1 PYEPVTL
8 KPQRKNRNHGVG
20 GRGEGS
26 GGGGDGGGDGGRGRG
41 GARGGGGA
49 DAETRP
55 RRSRRR
61 KLRFGRAC
69 FFPAAAG
76 GGRRAAGGK
85 LSLPSRVTVPARP
98 RRSAS
103 RRPAASARVRCGRW
117 PLGAPRAPWSGGG
130 GAEAAAVR
138 RLRLSRRSDGRR
150 RRRLRRGRGGDGGDG
165 AAGCTPRGR
174 PPPRRAAARPLPA
187 GGRGPRRRAP
197 VRAAARGGGGGGGGG
212 PCPGPGPGPGRPP
225 APPGRAPARSSRPR
239 PWGCAGP
246 GLGRAEAAAPGP
258 APPGAAPASR
268 SPASGSRDDEEEEV
282 QVQGGLRAGG
292 AVLRARR
299 QWGPL
304 LQDAAAGRRQLHG
317 RVPQE
322 LKGGKA
328 YAKVLISMQLMSG
341 DPCFKTPPSTSM
353 SIPIAGESESLEED
367 RKGGE
372 TLKIHL
378 GIADLSAKSASVPE
392 ELGAC
397 GHSRTSSYASQQSK
411 VSGYST
417 CHSRSSSFSELCH
430 RRNTSVGSTST
441 GIESIL
447 EPCDEVEQK
456 IAEPNLD
463 TAGREDTA
471 SELLSRCAVKQDSV
485 ESQLKRVDDT
495 RVDADDIVEKILQS
509 QDFSLD
515 SSAEE
520 EGLRLFVGS
529 WGKYNLRQP
538 SSSKQSGVWSL

>member
-1 PYEPVTL
+1 MMKKKKFKFKVDFELAELSSVPVV
-8 KPQRKNRNHGVG
+8 NGVLFCKM
-20 GRGEGS
+20 RLL
-26 GGGGDGGGDGGRGRG
+26 DGGSFT
-41 GARGGGGA
+41 
-49 DAETRP
+49 AESP
-55 RRSRRR
+55 REVVQANCVHWR
-61 KLRFGRAC
+61 KKFSFMC
-69 FFPAAAG
+69 
-76 GGRRAAGGK
+76 K
-85 LSLPSRVTVPARP
+85 M
-98 RRSAS
+98 SAS
-103 RRPAASARVRCGRW
+103 ATTGILDPCFYRV
-117 PLGAPRAPWSGGG
+117 S
-130 GAEAAAVR
+130 VR
-138 RLRLSRRSDGRR
+138 K
-150 RRRLRRGRGGDGGDG
+150 
-165 AAGCTPRGR
+165 
-174 PPPRRAAARPLPA
+174 
-187 GGRGPRRRAP
+187 
-197 VRAAARGGGGGGGGG
+197 
-212 PCPGPGPGPGRPP
+212 
-225 APPGRAPARSSRPR
+225 
-239 PWGCAGP
+239 
-246 GLGRAEAAAPGP
+246 
-258 APPGAAPASR
+258 
-268 SPASGSRDDEEEEV
+268 
-282 QVQGGLRAGG
+282 
-292 AVLRARR
+292 
-299 QWGPL
+299 
-304 LQDAAAGRRQLHG
+304 
-317 RVPQE
+317 E

-520 EGLRLFVGS
+520 EGLRLFVGPGGS
-529 WGKYNLRQP
+529 TTFGSHHLPNRVG
-538 SSSKQSGVWSL
+538 SGAYEQVVIKR

>member
-1 PYEPVTL
+1 KEAPL
-8 KPQRKNRNHGVG
+8 R
-20 GRGEGS
+20 S
-26 GGGGDGGGDGGRGRG
+26 GLFFSSRGR
-41 GARGGGGA
+41 
-49 DAETRP
+49 
-55 RRSRRR
+55 
-61 KLRFGRAC
+61 
-69 FFPAAAG
+69 
-76 GGRRAAGGK
+76 RRAAGGRREA
-85 LSLPSRVTVPARP
+85 LPAVAGHRPGPAPPPGLRRP
-98 RRSAS
+98 AS

-197 VRAAARGGGGGGGGG
+197 VRAAARGGGGGGGG
-212 PCPGPGPGPGRPP
+212 PCPGPGPGRPP

-328 YAKVLISMQLMSG
+328 YAKLGFADLNLAEFAGSGNTTRRCLLEGYDTKNTRQDNSILKVLISMQLMSG

-520 EGLRLFVGS
+520 EGLRLFVGPGGS
-529 WGKYNLRQP
+529 TTFGSHHLPNRSPWRPGEC
-538 SSSKQSGVWSL
+538 G